1 MKFVIAPDKYKDSL
15 TGFQFCDAV
24 EEGLK
29 KVFSDAE
36 IIKKPLADG
45 GDGTIPIVKHY
56 LDAEEVKVQV
66 NNPLFRPVKASYLY
80 AKKSQTA
87 YIEMAEASGL
97 KLLEIKDRNCMYTS
111 SFGTGELITQAIT
124 KGAKTII
131 LGIGGSATND
141 GGIGMAAALGYRFLD
156 TNNKE
161 IKPIGANLSAICRI
175 DDKQVNV
182 GLEKVN
188 IKVACDVTNPLY
200 GKTGAAY
207 VYGKQKGASE
217 RELQILDIGLQN
229 YAEVVQNHFNC
240 NVQNVKGAG
249 AAGGM
254 GAGTY
259 VFLKGKLVSGI
270 KLIKELASFDEA
282 IQNADWIITGEG
294 QLDSQTLLGKTIDGV
309 LKSAQKINIPVAA
322 LCGSVDLSLED
333 QSKMGLSYVSA
344 ITQGVSTLQE
354 AMENSYGNLKK
365 TAYNFANV
373 LKEC

>member
-15 TGFQFCDAV
+15 TGFQFCEAV

-29 KVFSDAE
+29 KVFSNAE

-56 LDAEEVKVQV
+56 LDAEEVKVEV
-66 NNPLFRPVKASYLY
+66 NNPLFRLVEASYLY

-87 YIEMAEASGL
+87 YVEMAEASGL
-97 KLLEIKDRNCMYTS
+97 KLLEAEDRNCMYTS
-111 SFGTGELITQAIT
+111 SFGTGELIAQAIA
-124 KGAKTII
+124 KGVKTII

-156 TNNKE
+156 VNNEE
-161 IKPIGANLSAICRI
+161 IKPIGANLSAICKI
-175 DDKQVNV
+175 DDTKVNT
-182 GLEKVN
+182 GLESVN

-207 VYGKQKGASE
+207 VYGKQKGATESE
-217 RELQILDIGLQN
+217 LKILDAGLQN
-229 YAEVVQNHFNC
+229 YAKVVQKHFKC
-240 NVQNVKGAG
+240 NVQDVKGAG

-294 QLDSQTLLGKTIDGV
+294 QLDSQTLSGKTIDGV

-333 QSKMGLSYVSA
+333 QSKMGLSYVSG

-354 AMENSYGNLKK
+354 AMENSYDNLIK
-365 TAYNFANV
+365 TTYNFANA